1 MALAIDQYPSFEAG
15 SPSGQYQQVSN
26 FCVNY
31 LEGLLVS
38 LMHSELPSSLE
49 KDVESYV
56 VLQQALQKR
65 ERTIRHAF
73 QFRIEK
79 HFADFKS
86 ISRTRL
92 HANRSSDWLTLGLAG
107 QNSSRVQSIIEDI
120 SDKYRKRHDGRL
132 LNLDKRLKTLVHRN
146 DENCDDNPLFPG
158 KLCDAFQASIE
169 TLNLTSLKT
178 RQLFELFDYV
188 LSTHLDQFYV
198 QIDLGMYFLGV
209 LPELTDP
216 GLLLPSTEEVDVA
229 TSEIDGPVE
238 KDELILAHGEE
249 PTIPTFII
257 SSDEDEIGP
266 EETVTT
272 DKDNYQQAIQTLLQN
287 FKSATINGSLKYT
300 QQFTQL
306 LEDLKPYTSSRKHNE
321 ISKFSG
327 FYTNLLDNTLLSVP
341 LKIQLSR
348 MSSALLDL
356 VMVDPFF
363 FRSSNH
369 PVNDFLHS
377 IIDYEIR
384 FHHQDHEIA
393 ELSDLIDEVLLLKDP
408 ALSDFQPI
416 ISRYESFKQQ
426 ALENMALAKEQQ
438 QKADQQLKAD
448 ILGLVNEITE
458 RLMVENATLE
468 FFYDDWQLLLLQ
480 VARNLGIESNEY
492 KQSVEITRML
502 AWSLDEQKPENEDYS
517 RYSYASLLKAI
528 DKGLTSLQFSSEHR
542 HRVRKQL
549 LKEFKKI
556 QGKSDAIVFTGQPRK
571 PASNLSHFSNMV
583 GLNSFQI
590 SGLQPARPRAQFNDK
605 STGFS
610 SKLEIG
616 AWVDVKEDKRKSGKR
631 AKLKWRSADRSLFIF
646 VDQRGHKVLECDRL
660 TLESKVED
668 GQVKLLSNPSLL
680 SRSRPQLGSGYAGFT
695 G

>member
-1 MALAIDQYPSFEAG
+1 MTLAIDQYPRFEAG
-15 SPSGQYQQVSN
+15 SPSSQYQQISN

-38 LMHSELPSSLE
+38 LMHSDLPLTLE
-49 KDVESYV
+49 KDTEGYV
-56 VLQQALQKR
+56 VLQKALLKR

-120 SDKYRKRHDGRL
+120 SAKHRKSHDTRL
-132 LNLDKRLKTLVHRN
+132 VNLDKRLKTLVHRT
-146 DENCDDNPLFPG
+146 DDNCDDNPLFPV

-178 RQLFELFDYV
+178 RQLFELFDHV
-188 LSTHLDQFYV
+188 LSTHLDQFYT

-216 GLLLPSTEEVDVA
+216 LLLVEPTEQPVISAGETDEPVNEEEV
-229 TSEIDGPVE
+229 SEILPEITAEPV
-238 KDELILAHGEE
+238 L
-249 PTIPTFII
+249 TISAGDSAII
-257 SSDEDEIGP
+257 STAPEPMQEDAQL
-266 EETVTT
+266 
-272 DKDNYQQAIQTLLQN
+272 KALQSLLQN
-287 FKSATINGSLKYT
+287 FKSSTINGSLKYA

-306 LEDLKPYTSSRKHNE
+306 LHDIEPYISPRKLNE
-321 ISKFSG
+321 LTKFSS
-327 FYTNLLDNTLLSVP
+327 FYTNLLNNTLLSVP

-348 MSSALLDL
+348 LSSALFEL

-384 FHHQDHEIA
+384 CHHQDHEIA
-393 ELSDLIDEVLLLKDP
+393 EVSDLIDEVLLLKDP
-408 ALSDFQPI
+408 SLSDFQSI
-416 ISRYESFKQQ
+416 ISRYEVFKQQ
-426 ALENMALAKEQQ
+426 ALENMALEKERQ
-438 QKADQQLKAD
+438 QKDDQQLKSD
-448 ILGLVNEITE
+448 ILELINVITQ
-458 RLMVENATLE
+458 RLQVETATLE

-480 VARNLGIESNEY
+480 VARNLNKDSSEF
-492 KQSVEITRML
+492 KQSVEIARML
-502 AWSLDEQKPENEDYS
+502 AWSLDEQKPENEEYS

-528 DKGLTSLQFSSEHR
+528 DKGLTSLQYSSEHR

-549 LKEFKKI
+549 LNEFKQINK
-556 QGKSDAIVFTGQPRK
+556 KSGSTVFTGDPRK
-571 PASNLSHFSNMV
+571 PASNLSHFSKMV

-590 SGLQPARPRAQFNDK
+590 SGLQPARPRAQFNGK
-605 STGFS
+605 SDGFS

-616 AWVDVKEDKRKSGKR
+616 AWVDVKQHKSKTGKR

-646 VDQRGHKVLECDRL
+646 VDQRGHKVLECDRQ
-660 TLESKVED
+660 TLEHKAEE
-668 GQVKLLSNPSLL
+668 GEVKLLSNPSLL
-680 SRSRPQLGSGYAGFT
+680 SRSRPKLGSGYASFNG
-695 G
+695 